1 MLRTSQ
7 HESPAT
13 TGSTIAR
20 EIYLQ
25 TGALI
30 SLASGAAIVLSYL
43 LRRRWRRHPNAL
55 LFWKTV
61 IDMLYAVRFLYDWD
75 QLVSAAGCRALAAL
89 TIFCMTSSECWFL
102 SMSLDLYRCTTNPF
116 TNVQLNLQ
124 WYHAFSWGLGSLF
137 AGALWFSGVQLYS
150 PADPHCYITEHDTA
164 LMLLYYTVVVLSV
177 LVALGFS
184 VLENQSYP
192 HGGMKQALQAKKD
205 VIRSARIFTL
215 AYIVYQIVLIT
226 LWIADL
232 ATQQAHSWRHA
243 PIRDLSSLLQTSKGL
258 IDLVIWISMNGV
270 PCLHATPR
278 ADLESDRDSDIDVDL
293 QPQLNVALRKE
304 VLHFTTRGVVAAS
317 ANTHRVLDSRRV
329 VRLRLHELGMA
340 VRFDDYHPRVFRDIR
355 RGFGIDEMQYRAS
368 FLATCHERIEAG
380 GGSSGAFMFYTAD
393 YMYLVKTITP
403 QERAVLLRMLPA
415 YIAHMRANPSSH
427 LSRFYGCHSIEM
439 YGQVFSFIVMGNVIG
454 RVSMHQFYDI
464 KGSWIDRNAKPI
476 PLGKTVICTYCSHA
490 FQNGSNETCE
500 YSIHGTHLPH
510 IVLLDNDF
518 HRKLRVAPETALSIV
533 EQLERDTAFLRSQ
546 GVMDYS
552 LLLSIHSA
560 KFVVDHSS
568 VDVDHLASA
577 QTQRR
582 VNFAVCHRASDD
594 RAITASASSASA
606 SHRVS
611 RVNVEILDGLDFV
624 SSDDEA
630 EDEDDGIDADA
641 IIGHTPT
648 GLPAGS
654 PPSQSSARQFRYSVV
669 RDTYEDETAATA
681 ETPLLSRT
689 PGGLSNRYDG
699 EGSTQISTGAAL
711 AAAATTAATG
721 VSASTTAWIGV
732 RSPEKP
738 GYQATA
744 VVGPDYYTI
753 GIVDMLQ
760 TWTWQKRLE
769 RLWKV
774 YVLQHDPN
782 GISAAPPSLYAERFQ
797 RKMRAIMMVPPT
809 ASVSLGEE

>member
-1 MLRTSQ
+1 MLRTSH
-7 HESPAT
+7 HELSVT
-13 TGSTIAR
+13 TGSATTAR

-61 IDMLYAVRFLYDWD
+61 IDMVYAVRFLYGWD
-75 QLVSAAGCRALAAL
+75 QLVSATGCRALAAL
-89 TIFCMTSSECWFL
+89 TIFSMTSSECWFL

-150 PADPHCYITEHDTA
+150 DADPHCYITEHDTA
-164 LMLLYYTVVVLSV
+164 LMLLYYLVVVLSV

-192 HGGMKQALQAKKD
+192 HGGMQQALQAKKD

-270 PCLHATPR
+270 PFLAASSSRH
-278 ADLESDRDSDIDVDL
+278 DQDSDRDSDIDVDL

-355 RGFGIDEMQYRAS
+355 RGFGIDEAQYRAS

-393 YMYLVKTITP
+393 YMFLVKTITP

-415 YIAHMRANPSSH
+415 YIQHMRTNPSSH

-518 HRKLRVAPETALSIV
+518 HRKLRVAPETALAIV
-533 EQLERDTAFLRSQ
+533 EQLERDTAFLRTQ

-552 LLLSIHSA
+552 LLLSIHST
-560 KFVVDHSS
+560 KFVVDQSS
-568 VDVDHLASA
+568 VDVDHLAVA

-582 VNFAVCHRASDD
+582 VNFAVCHRASED
-594 RAITASASSASA
+594 RAITASSSSLDGGDHAPH
-606 SHRVS
+606 HRVS

-624 SSDDEA
+624 SSDDDA
-630 EDEDDGIDADA
+630 EDEDDGIDDDA

-648 GLPAGS
+648 GLPACS
-654 PPSQSSARQFRYSVV
+654 TPSRTKARHFRYSVV
-669 RDTYEDETAATA
+669 RDTYEDESAATA

-689 PGGLSNRYDG
+689 PTVSHSRYDG
-699 EGSTQISTGAAL
+699 QGSTQ
-711 AAAATTAATG
+711 AAAAAAAAALT
-721 VSASTTAWIGV
+721 SATTAWIGV
-732 RSPEKP
+732 RTPEKP